1 MKNSITSVGLDVHK
15 DSIEIAA
22 ADHDGSQEVRRYGE
36 IGGDLASLDKA
47 VRKLQ
52 SKGKE
57 LRFVYEAGPCGYDV
71 YRHLTKQ
78 GYSCTVVAP
87 SMVPKKSGDRVKTD
101 RRDAVSLARLD
112 RAGELTP
119 VYVPSEEDEAMRD
132 LCRARED
139 AKNAQRITHQ
149 RLGAMLLRL
158 GFRYPVRK
166 TTRTPAY
173 FRWLSTLK
181 MPHPAQQI
189 AFQEYIHAVKE
200 STERVDRLT
209 DQIQKL
215 MPEWRLA
222 PMVNA
227 LQAMR
232 GVAPMVATITMAE
245 LGDLGRFANPRQ
257 LMAYLGLVPSEKSS
271 GKKEKRG
278 GITKTGNGHVRR
290 ALVEAAQTYRYPARV
305 SRHLLERQEGIAEP
319 ICKIA
324 WKAQVRLCG
333 RFRKMIAR
341 GKTPNKVVTA
351 TARELSAFMWAIA
364 KEVQIQAA

>member
-1 MKNSITSVGLDVHK
+1 MNHSITSVGLDVHK
-15 DSIEIAA
+15 DSIEIALA
-22 ADHDGSQEVRRYGE
+22 EHSESQEVRRYGE
-36 IGGDLASLDKA
+36 VGGDLASLNKA

-52 SKGKE
+52 SKGTE
-57 LRFVYEAGPCGYDV
+57 LRFVYEAGPCGYDI

-78 GYSCTVVAP
+78 GLSCAVVAP
-87 SMVPKKSGDRVKTD
+87 SMIPKKSGDRVKTD
-101 RRDAVSLARLD
+101 RRDAVSLARLY

-119 VYVPSEEDEAMRD
+119 VYVPREEDEAMRD
-132 LCRARED
+132 LSRARED
-139 AKNAQRITHQ
+139 AINAQRTSRQ

-158 GFRYPVRK
+158 GYRYSRK
-166 TTRTPAY
+166 TAWTPAH

-181 MPHPAQQI
+181 MPHHAQQI
-189 AFQEYIHAVKE
+189 AFQEYIHAVME
-200 STERVDRLT
+200 CTERVNRLT
-209 DQIQKL
+209 EQIQKL

-222 PMVNA
+222 PVVKA

-232 GVAPMVATITMAE
+232 GVAPMIATITMAE
-245 LGDLGRFANPRQ
+245 LGDLGRFENPRQ
-257 LMAYLGLVPSEKSS
+257 LMAYLGLVPSENSS

-290 ALVEAAQTYRYPARV
+290 ALVEAAQTYHHPARI
-305 SRHLLERQEGIAEP
+305 SRVLLERQEGLPEP

-341 GKTPNKVVTA
+341 GKTWNKVVTA
-351 TARELSAFMWAIA
+351 IARERSAFMWAIA
-364 KEVQIQAA
+364 KEVQIQNA

>member
-1 MKNSITSVGLDVHK
+1 MKDSITSVGLDVHK
-15 DSIEIAA
+15 DSTEIAL
-22 ADHDGSQEVRRYGE
+22 ADHGGSQEVRRYGK
-36 IGGDLASLDKA
+36 IGGDLTSLDKA

-52 SKGKE
+52 SKGSV
-57 LRFVYEAGPCGYDV
+57 LRFVYEAGPCGYDI

-78 GYSCTVVAP
+78 GLSCTVVAP
-87 SMVPKKSGDRVKTD
+87 SMVPKKSGSRIKTD
-101 RRDAVSLARLD
+101 RRDAESLARLHRSGD
-112 RAGELTP
+112 LTP
-119 VYVPSEEDEAMRD
+119 VYVPRQEDEAMRD

-139 AKNAQRITHQ
+139 AINAQRTARQ
-149 RLGAMLLRL
+149 RLCAMLLRL
-158 GFRYPVRK
+158 GFRYSGK
-166 TTRTPAY
+166 TAWTPTH
-173 FRWLSTLK
+173 FRWFSTLK

-209 DQIQKL
+209 EQIQKL

-222 PMVNA
+222 PVVKA

-245 LGDLGRFANPRQ
+245 LGDLGRFENPRQ
-257 LMAYLGLVPSEKSS
+257 LMAYLGLVPSEHSS

-290 ALVEAAQTYRYPARV
+290 ALVEAAQTYHHPARV
-305 SRHLLERQEGIAEP
+305 SRLLLERQEGVPED

-333 RFRKMIAR
+333 RFRKLIAR
-341 GKTPNKVVTA
+341 GKTWNKVVTA
-351 TARELSAFMWAIA
+351 IARELCAFMWAIA
-364 KEVQIQAA
+364 KEMQIQSA

>member
-1 MKNSITSVGLDVHK
+1 MKHSITSVGLDTHK
-15 DSIEIAA
+15 DSIEIALA
-22 ADHDGSQEVRRYGE
+22 EHGGSQEVRRYGK

-52 SKGKE
+52 STGAE
-57 LRFVYEAGPCGYDV
+57 LRFVYEAGPCGYDI

-78 GYSCTVVAP
+78 DLSCVVVAP

-101 RRDAVSLARLD
+101 RRDAVSLARLY

-119 VYVPSEEDEAMRD
+119 VYVPREEDEAMRD

-139 AKNAQRITHQ
+139 AVNAQRTSRQ
-149 RLGAMLLRL
+149 RLSAMLLRL
-158 GFRYPVRK
+158 GFRYSRK
-166 TTRTPAY
+166 TAWTPTH
-173 FRWLSTLK
+173 FRWFSTLK

-209 DQIQKL
+209 EQIHKL

-222 PMVNA
+222 PVVKA

-232 GVAPMVATITMAE
+232 GVAPMIATITMAE
-245 LGDLGRFANPRQ
+245 LGDLGRFENPRQ
-257 LMAYLGLVPSEKSS
+257 LMGYLGLVPSEKSS
-271 GKKEKRG
+271 GKKERRG
-278 GITKTGNGHVRR
+278 EITKTGNGHVRR
-290 ALVEAAQTYRYPARV
+290 ALVEAAQTYHHPARI
-305 SRHLLERQEGIAEP
+305 SRLLLERQEGVPEAV
-319 ICKIA
+319 CKIA

-333 RFRKMIAR
+333 RFRKLIAR
-341 GKTPNKVVTA
+341 GKNWNKVVIA
-351 TARELSAFMWAIA
+351 IARELSAFMWAIA
-364 KEVQIQAA
+364 KEVQIQSV

>member
-1 MKNSITSVGLDVHK
+1 MNNFITSVGLDVHK
-15 DSIEIAA
+15 DSIEIALA
-22 ADHDGSQEVRRYGE
+22 EHGGSQEVRRYGE
-36 IGGDLASLDKA
+36 IGGSLVALDKA

-52 SKGKE
+52 SKGTE
-57 LRFVYEAGPCGYDV
+57 LRFVYEAGPCGYDI
-71 YRHLTKQ
+71 YRHLTKL
-78 GYSCTVVAP
+78 GHSCAVVAP
-87 SMVPKKSGDRVKTD
+87 SMIPKKIGDRVKTD
-101 RRDAVSLARLD
+101 RRDAVSLARLN

-119 VYVPSEEDEAMRD
+119 VYVPREEDEAMRD

-139 AKNAQRITHQ
+139 AVTAQRTARQ
-149 RLGAMLLRL
+149 RLCAMLLRL
-158 GFRYPVRK
+158 GFRYSRK
-166 TTRTPAY
+166 TVWTPVH

-209 DQIQKL
+209 EQIQKL

-222 PMVNA
+222 PVVKA
-227 LQAMR
+227 LQTMR
-232 GVAPMVATITMAE
+232 GVAPMTATITMAE
-245 LGDLGRFANPRQ
+245 LGDLGRFENPRQ
-257 LMAYLGLVPSEKSS
+257 LMAYLGLIPSEKSS

-290 ALVEAAQTYRYPARV
+290 VLVEAAQTYHHPARV
-305 SRHLLERQEGIAEP
+305 SRHLLERQEGVPEP

-324 WKAQVRLCG
+324 WRAQVRLCG

-341 GKTPNKVVTA
+341 GKTWNKVVTA
-351 TARELSAFMWAIA
+351 VARELSAFMWAIA
-364 KEVQIQAA
+364 KEVQIQSV